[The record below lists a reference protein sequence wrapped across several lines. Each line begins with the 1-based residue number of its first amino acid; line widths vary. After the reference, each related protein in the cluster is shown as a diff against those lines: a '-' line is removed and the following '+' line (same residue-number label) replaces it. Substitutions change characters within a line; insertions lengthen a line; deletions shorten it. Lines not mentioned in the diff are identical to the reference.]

1 MNAHVRRL
9 APAKA
14 PGANTGHLSVSV
26 VRTLNDLMHVMAVR
40 TLVYMGEQGCPYDEE
55 YDGNDLT
62 GATHLILRCDGEPV
76 GVVRLR
82 WFSDFAKLERLAIR
96 EEFRGGPGLLMLV
109 REAIGLAERKG
120 YRRMMGHVQ
129 KRVIPFWRRYF
140 KGQMRENRPTFFFSD
155 YDYVE
160 MEMALHPPAD
170 AISID
175 SDPLVII
182 RPEGEW
188 DRPGVLDHSA
198 AQRKAVAG

>member
-9 APAKA
+9 APART

-175 SDPLVII
+175 SDPLVLI

-188 DRPGVLDHSA
+188 DRPGVLDRSA
-198 AQRKAVAG
+198 AMRAA

>member
-1 MNAHVRRL
+1 MNAHARRI
-9 APAKA
+9 APATT
-14 PGANTGHLSVSV
+14 PGVNTGLLTVSV
-26 VRTLNDLMHVMAVR
+26 VHTLNDMLHVMAVR

-55 YDGNDLT
+55 YDGNDFA
-62 GATHLILRCDGEPV
+62 GATHLILRCDEEPV

-109 REAIGLAERKG
+109 REAIALAERKG

-129 KRVIPFWRRYF
+129 MRVIPFWRRYF
-140 KGQMRENRPTFFFSD
+140 KGRMRENRPTFFFSD
-155 YDYVE
+155 HDYVE
-160 MEMALHPPAD
+160 MEMEIQPPSD

-175 SDPLVII
+175 SDPLVLI

-188 DRPGVLDHSA
+188 DRLGVLDLSA
-198 AQRKAVAG
+198 SKQAVS

>member
-1 MNAHVRRL
+1 MSLLPVRSD
-9 APAKA
+9 PA
-14 PGANTGHLSVSV
+14 GRYSVGV
-26 VRTLNDLMHVMAVR
+26 VRTLDELAQVQAVR
-40 TLVYMGEQGCPYDEE
+40 TLVYMGEQACPFDEE
-55 YDGNDLT
+55 YDGNDFA

-82 WFSDFAKLERLAIR
+82 WFSDFVKLERLAIR
-96 EEFRGGPGLLMLV
+96 AEFRGGPGLLMLA
-109 REAIGLAERKG
+109 REAVALAERKG
-120 YRRMMGHVQ
+120 YRLLMGHVQ
-129 KRVIPFWRRYF
+129 SRVIPFWKRYF
-140 KGQMRENRPTFFFSD
+140 KARIRQDRSKFYFSD

-160 MEMALHPPAD
+160 MEFDLHPPAD

-198 AQRKAVAG
+198 ATPRKAA

>member
-1 MNAHVRRL
+1 
-9 APAKA
+9 
-14 PGANTGHLSVSV
+14 
-26 VRTLNDLMHVMAVR
+26 MHVMAVR

-62 GATHLILRCDGEPV
+62 GATHLILRCDEEPV

-160 MEMALHPPAD
+160 MEMALHPPPD

-198 AQRKAVAG
+198 TQRAAAAG